1 MSKFKIT
8 LEHQAVIKAAIDNV
22 LAKYPNIVQEYE
34 QGNFARSDRVKDLQT
49 RFNFDL
55 IYGTG
60 LSSWLC
66 DNIYSYANDNH
77 MASFLKSICPTVTR
91 NY

>member
-8 LEHQAVIKAAIDNV
+8 LEHQAIIKNAIDGV
-22 LAKYPNIVQEYE
+22 LAKYPNIVEEYNL
-34 QGNFARSDRVKDLQT
+34 GNFARSDEVKDLQT

-55 IYGTG
+55 LYATG
-60 LSSWLC
+60 LNSWVC
-66 DNIYSYANDNH
+66 DNVYSYADDTH
-77 MASFLKSICPTVTR
+77 IQSFLKSICPTVTR

>member
-8 LEHQAVIKAAIDNV
+8 LEHQTIIKNAIDNV
-22 LAKYPNIVQEYE
+22 LAKYPNIAQEYE
-34 QGNFARSDRVKDLQT
+34 LGNFARSDKVKDLQV

-55 IYGTG
+55 LYATG
-60 LSSWLC
+60 LNSWIC
-66 DNIYSYANDNH
+66 DEVYSYANDVH
-77 MASFLKSICPTVTR
+77 LQSFLKSICPTVTR